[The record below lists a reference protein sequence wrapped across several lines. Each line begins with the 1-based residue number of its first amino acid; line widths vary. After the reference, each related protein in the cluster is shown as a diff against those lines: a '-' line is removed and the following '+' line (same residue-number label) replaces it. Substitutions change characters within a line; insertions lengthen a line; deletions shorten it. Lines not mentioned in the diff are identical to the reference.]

1 MAPRSSIQD
10 TIEYNRKINLIRR
23 MFKSKKYS
31 QSLLPSKSTRSPQSG
46 SSTKVSV
53 KPIDPPCNLSSS
65 KGQDRPRVTKGSQ
78 DKCDSVL
85 YTSLAEKREN
95 FKTLLLFIQPSSAPQ
110 RDLLPKKE
118 QPCNP
123 DLSDLPSARYTLPPE
138 YVDDLLNDLTINR
151 SQGDSLLQEHQC
163 NFNLDLSDLPPTR
176 YSLPSNFVDEFLDD
190 LKEMDVA
197 NQ

>member
-1 MAPRSSIQD
+1 M
-10 TIEYNRKINLIRR
+10 
-23 MFKSKKYS
+23 
-31 QSLLPSKSTRSPQSG
+31 
-46 SSTKVSV
+46 TKE
-53 KPIDPPCNLSSS
+53 
-65 KGQDRPRVTKGSQ
+65 SQ

-85 YTSLAEKREN
+85 YTSLAEEREN
-95 FKTLLLFIQPSSAPQ
+95 FETLLLFIQPSSDPQ

-138 YVDDLLNDLTINR
+138 YVDDLFNDLNDLTINR
-151 SQGDSLLQEHQC
+151 SQGDSLPQEHQC
-163 NFNLDLSDLPPTR
+163 NFNLDLSDLPPTQ
-176 YSLPSNFVDEFLDD
+176 YSLPSNFVDEFLND

>member
-1 MAPRSSIQD
+1 MTKESQNKCDPLPYTSLAEEWENYETLLLFIQPSNLD
-10 TIEYNRKINLIRR
+10 MNRGNIRCK
-23 MFKSKKYS
+23 KSKGAK
-31 QSLLPSKSTRSPQSG
+31 R
-46 SSTKVSV
+46 
-53 KPIDPPCNLSSS
+53 NLSSS
-65 KGQDRPRVTKGSQ
+65 KGQDRPRMTKESQ

-85 YTSLAEKREN
+85 YTSLAEEREN
-95 FKTLLLFIQPSSAPQ
+95 FETLLLFIQPSSAPQ

-163 NFNLDLSDLPPTR
+163 NFNLDLSDLPPTQ
-176 YSLPSNFVDEFLDD
+176 YSLPSNFVDEFLSD
-190 LKEMDVA
+190 LEKMDVA
-197 NQ
+197 HQ